1 MSHYPYAVCTECDWE
16 QFYHRGDSHGVVRW
30 SHRHATDAGHTVR
43 IKHHH
48 EFADV
53 LWTQTFITE
62 SYGESAVQM
71 WLANLNDFVRSLI
84 ADYTAGSRPLEECER
99 LYAVFC

>member
-1 MSHYPYAVCTECDWE
+1 MSNYPYAVCTKCDWE
-16 QFYHRGDSHGVVRW
+16 QFYHRGDERGTVMWGNIHKSE
-30 SHRHATDAGHTVR
+30 TGHTTR
-43 IKHHH
+43 TKHHH

-71 WLANLNDFVRSLI
+71 WLETLNDSVRSLI
-84 ADYTAGSRPLEECER
+84 AEYTAGLYSVEECER